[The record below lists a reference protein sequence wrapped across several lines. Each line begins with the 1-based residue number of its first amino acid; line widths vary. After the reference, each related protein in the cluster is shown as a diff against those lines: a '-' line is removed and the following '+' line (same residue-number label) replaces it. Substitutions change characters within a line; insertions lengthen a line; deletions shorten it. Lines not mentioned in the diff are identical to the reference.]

1 MITNVDK
8 ILSDPKISRTQLS
21 QVYAELKK
29 LNIGIKWI
37 DVLRK
42 TTRKDVIS
50 TYKQATQT
58 ATKKKP
64 TKRSKLKQLLA
75 AIKESKPE
83 AKDYYV
89 LTVIFTDGTTK
100 HSAITAQSKDKI
112 IQDIINMT
120 TNKEHLEG
128 HGFSDATMILIKGK
142 TIKDFKLQ
150 IRMSIQ
156 LVSC

>member
-8 ILSDPKISRTQLS
+8 ILSDPKITRTNLS
-21 QVYAELKK
+21 IVYKELKK
-29 LNIGIKWI
+29 LNIGIKWL

-50 TYKQATQT
+50 TYKSHQQPTNKNKQ
-58 ATKKKP
+58 P

-89 LTVIFTDGTTK
+89 LTVNFTDGTTK

-112 IQDIINMT
+112 MQDIINMT
-120 TNKEHLEG
+120 TNKEQLEG
-128 HGFSDATMILIKGK
+128 HGFSDATMVLIKGK
-142 TIKDFKLQ
+142 TIKDFKLTDKHK
-150 IRMSIQ
+150 
-156 LVSC
+156 